1 MGLFILPKKVTDQVD
16 KLLRSFLWRGTD
28 QKINGANVAWASI
41 TCLKSEGGL
50 CIRKTEVW
58 NRACMAK
65 LIWNLCQINSTS
77 LWVNWVKVHLLREH
91 SFWDIP
97 IPNNC
102 SWTWRK
108 LLQLR
113 GEIRPFIHHIIGDGR
128 HTWLWFDSWL
138 PFGPILP
145 RFNERV
151 IYDSALARQTRVA
164 TIISDGQWV
173 WPIANSPNLLILKQA
188 IPNSMVPHMV
198 IWSPSGSGKFTTK
211 TAWHALRVRHSLV
224 TWDKLI
230 WFHYVIPKCGFILWL
245 AIRERLGT
253 LDRLYTASANGTCL
267 LCNNQAETHDHLFFK
282 CAFTKEIWGALKQ
295 KCRLSFGDLSWK
307 DCIS

>member
-1 MGLFILPKKVTDQVD
+1 MRISDWSSDV
-16 KLLRSFLWRGTD
+16 
-28 QKINGANVAWASI
+28 
-41 TCLKSEGGL
+41 
-50 CIRKTEVW
+50 
-58 NRACMAK
+58 
-65 LIWNLCQINSTS
+65 
-77 LWVNWVKVHLLREH
+77 
-91 SFWDIP
+91 
-97 IPNNC
+97 C
-102 SWTWRK
+102 SSDLK

-113 GEIRPFIHHIIGDGR
+113 GEIHPFIHHIIGDGR

-188 IPNSMVPHMV
+188 IPNSMVPQPSISDMV

-230 WFHYVIPKCGFILWL
+230 WFHYAIPTL

-253 LDRLYTASANGTCL
+253 LDRLYTISTNGTYL

-295 KCRLSFGDLSWK
+295 KC
-307 DCIS
+307 